1 MGLVKPNHYFEMV
14 RTAWENRRHPGFA
27 MRILREGVC
36 DGCALGTSG
45 LRDHTMKGVHLCTVR
60 LNLLKLNTMDALD
73 PADLSDAAAMRSR
86 SAKELRGIGRIPFP
100 MLRRR
105 GEAGF
110 RRIGWEEAFAIAAE
124 RVRATDPRRVAFY
137 LTSRGI
143 MNETYYAAQKAA
155 RFIGTNHVD
164 NSSRICH
171 APSTTALKKTLGVGA
186 TTCSYKDWIGSD
198 LIVFFG
204 SDVPNNQ
211 PVTTKYLYYA
221 KKAGTK
227 IFVVNPYREPG
238 LARYWVPSV
247 AESALFG
254 TKLADDFFPVHT
266 GGDIAFIVGV
276 LKALLEEGG
285 VDRAYL
291 DEHTTGWTDVERFAR
306 FATWPDLCAQSGST
320 EEAMRRFAR
329 AYAETKSA
337 VFVWSMGITQHAFG
351 VQNVEAIVAL
361 ALARGNVGRPYTG
374 LMPIRGHSGVQ
385 GGAEMGCVPNAL
397 PGGVPL
403 DADTAAAFTR
413 AWGFPVPQH
422 DGLDVVSMI
431 DAAHDGRLDVLWS
444 VGGNYLDTLPEPEYV
459 AKAVERVPLR
469 VHQDIVLTPQMF
481 LEPAD
486 TVLLLPAT
494 TRYEQPGGGTST
506 STERRVYFSPEVRGR
521 RIGEA
526 RPEWEVLLE
535 LAARVR
541 PDQAD
546 KIRAPS
552 TQALRDEIGSLV
564 PSYAGIEKLR
574 AKGDSFQWGGPHLCE
589 GGRFGTADGRAHV
602 QPIHVPRI
610 SLGEG
615 EFLLSTRRGKQFNSM
630 VQRERD
636 PLNGAR
642 RDDVLMNREDA
653 EALRLRDGGRV
664 ILRSDVGTLRCRV
677 RVAPIRPRNLQVH
690 WPEGNVLVRR
700 GRVDPACG
708 IPDYNATVRVEAEAD
723 LRPLVEAPA
732 R

>member
-1 MGLVKPNHYFEMV
+1 MGPIPNGMGLVKPNHYFEMV
-14 RTAWENRRHPGFA
+14 RTAWENRRHPAFA
-27 MRILREGVC
+27 MRILRTGVC

-73 PADLSDAAAMRSR
+73 STLLHDVGR
-86 SAKELRGIGRIPFP
+86 LRGTSARKLRDLGRIPYP
-100 MLRRR
+100 MVRHR
-105 GEAGF
+105 GETGF
-110 RRIGWEEAFAIAAE
+110 RRVPWEEALTIAAE
-124 RVRATDPRRVAFY
+124 TIGATKPERVAFY

-164 NSSRICH
+164 NSSRVCH
-171 APSTTALKKTLGVGA
+171 APSTTGLKRTMGVGA

-227 IFVVNPYREPG
+227 VFVVNPYREPG

-254 TKLADDFFPVHT
+254 TKIMDEFFPVHT
-266 GGDIAFIVGV
+266 GGDIAFILGV
-276 LKALLEEGG
+276 LKALLEDGG
-285 VDRAYL
+285 VDRDFL
-291 DEHTTGWTDVERFAR
+291 DRHTMGWPDIERVAR
-306 FATWPDLCAQSGST
+306 FETWQDLALQSGSS
-320 EEAMRRFAR
+320 EADMRRFAK
-329 AYAETKSA
+329 AYAETQSA

-397 PGGVPL
+397 PGGVPT
-403 DADTAAAFTR
+403 DPEHVASFSK
-413 AWGFPVPQH
+413 AWGFKLPTH
-422 DGLDVVSMI
+422 DGLDVVSMV
-431 DAAHDGRLDVLWS
+431 DAAHEGKLDVLWS
-444 VGGNYLDTLPEPEYV
+444 VGGNYLDTLPEPAYV
-459 AKAVERVPLR
+459 AQALGRVPLR

-481 LEPAD
+481 LDPAD

-506 STERRVYFSPEVRGR
+506 STERRVYFSPEIPGR
-521 RIGEA
+521 RVGEA

-535 LAARVR
+535 VAARVR
-541 PDQAD
+541 PAEAER
-546 KIRAPS
+546 IRAAS
-552 TQALRDEIGSLV
+552 TQALRDEIARLV
-564 PSYAGIEKLR
+564 PSYRGIETLR
-574 AKGDSFQWGGPHLCE
+574 AKGDSFQWGGPHLCVD
-589 GGRFGTADGRAHV
+589 GKFPTPDGRAHL
-602 QPIHVPRI
+602 QPLTVPRI
-610 SLGEG
+610 QLAPG

-630 VQRERD
+630 VQRDRD
-636 PLNGAR
+636 PLNGAK

-653 EALRLRDGGRV
+653 LDLGLKDGDRV
-664 ILRSDVGTLRCRV
+664 VLRSSVGTLRCRV
-677 RVAPIRPRNLQVH
+677 NVTQIRPRNVQVH

-708 IPDYNATVRVEAEAD
+708 IPDYNST
-723 LRPLVEAPA
+723 
-732 R
+732 